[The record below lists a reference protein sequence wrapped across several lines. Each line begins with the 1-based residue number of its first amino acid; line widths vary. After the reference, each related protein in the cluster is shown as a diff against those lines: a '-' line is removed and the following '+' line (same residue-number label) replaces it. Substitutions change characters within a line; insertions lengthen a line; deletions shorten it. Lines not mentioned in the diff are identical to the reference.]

1 MQTQQGTEGAIST
14 FTRTI
19 RNEGFLAVYK
29 GVTSPL
35 VGMMFE
41 TAVLFVGM
49 MSDKRYVNTFL
60 LFMVYFILKLFFY
73 KLLFCLFLKL

>member
-14 FTRTI
+14 LTRTVK
-19 RNEGFLAVYK
+19 NEGVMAVYK

-41 TAVLFVGM
+41 TAVLFVG
-49 MSDKRYVNTFL
+49 K
-60 LFMVYFILKLFFY
+60 
-73 KLLFCLFLKL
+73 

>member
-1 MQTQQGTEGAIST
+1 MQTQQGTEGAVST
-14 FTRTI
+14 LTRTI
-19 RNEGFLAVYK
+19 KNEGVLAVYK

-49 MSDKRYVNTFL
+49 QEGERSERRVRGWVRRGL
-60 LFMVYFILKLFFY
+60 RGGVRAGLGG
-73 KLLFCLFLKL
+73 